1 MTSDP
6 SLHAIVLAAGAST
19 RFGSPKQLVRING
32 RPLLH
37 AVVSR
42 AVAVAGH
49 SVSVVLGANANQ
61 LAGLL
66 GHSGAAVIIN
76 RDWQEGIASS
86 LRAGLTQVPGSA
98 DGVLILLADQP
109 AISAED
115 LRRLVEQWRRH
126 PEGLVASQYAQSI
139 GVPAIFPRW
148 CLRELSE
155 LRGDRGAQ
163 LVLLRHLDRVTRMAL
178 PNAAL
183 DIDTPEDLLALEAA
197 KILPD
202 GQTP

>member
-76 RDWQEGIASS
+76 REWQEGIASS
-86 LRAGLTQVPGSA
+86 LRAALSQVPGSA

-115 LRRLVEQWRRH
+115 LRRLVQQWRRH

-163 LVLLRHLDRVTRMAL
+163 LVLLRHLSRVTRMAL